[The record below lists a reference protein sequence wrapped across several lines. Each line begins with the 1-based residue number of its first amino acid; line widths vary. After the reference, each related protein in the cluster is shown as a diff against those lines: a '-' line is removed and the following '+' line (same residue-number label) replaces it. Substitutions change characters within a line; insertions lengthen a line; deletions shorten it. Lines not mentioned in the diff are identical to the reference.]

1 MNEIKE
7 TVYEHVQGEDT
18 FTVTA
23 AERSSITML
32 RRLQEKHPA
41 EVEIVAENPDGSL
54 VAHLPYSWMRIVPK
68 KKVVMSEERRAE
80 AAERLRAAREAKSV

>member
-1 MNEIKE
+1 MNE
-7 TVYEHVQGEDT
+7 TVYEHLHGDDT

-32 RRLQEKHPA
+32 RRLKEAHPD

-54 VAHLPYSWMRIVPK
+54 LAHLPYSWMRIVPK
-68 KKVVMSEERRAE
+68 KKVVMSEEQRAQ

>member
-1 MNEIKE
+1 MKE

-23 AERSSITML
+23 AERSSISML
-32 RRLQEKHPA
+32 RRLKEARPD

-68 KKVVMSEERRAE
+68 KQVVMSDERRAE
-80 AAERLRAAREAKSV
+80 AAERLRAAREAKNV

>member
-1 MNEIKE
+1 MCEIKE
-7 TVYEHVQGEDT
+7 TVYEHVQGADT

-32 RRLQEKHPA
+32 RRLKEAHPD

-54 VAHLPYSWMRIVPK
+54 LAHLPYSWMRIVPK
-68 KKVVMSEERRAE
+68 KKVVMSEEQRAE
-80 AAERLRAAREAKSV
+80 AAERLRAAREAKGV

>member
-1 MNEIKE
+1 MNE
-7 TVYEHVQGEDT
+7 TVYEHVQGEAT

-23 AERSSITML
+23 AERSSIAML
-32 RRLQEKHPA
+32 RRLKEKYPD

-54 VAHLPYSWMRIVPK
+54 LAHLPYSWMRIVPK

-80 AAERLRAAREAKSV
+80 TAERLRAAREAKSV